1 MRDYLSRLAGRVR
14 HVTPALQPLLPS
26 FFEPAKVGV
35 SSGPPIE
42 PSEIEQSSIA
52 GIQAAAID
60 ATPAAGVPSRSSPL
74 DPPSIVSDGPTE
86 KRQFESPVR
95 TSVRDIFQA
104 ARTQPQK
111 VALEN
116 SDLGERSKSPT
127 PPNLEPSVLSVRPRS
142 QEERKSDRPAAFPP
156 GPGERVPAPP
166 VTPTIRITPPT
177 PSAVVPLSQSPPTPK
192 PKDVSI
198 EPIRPPV
205 TRQQRGDP
213 VNPSRP
219 VEIRSVKPV
228 NLQPVTAAKP
238 VTSPPQTSI
247 DRKRAEAQTKLV
259 SPVSTAPEIHVTI
272 GRIEVRAINSP
283 APVQAPPRK
292 PELSLDDYLRTRN
305 QRAV

>member
-26 FFEPAKVGV
+26 FFEPAKVAV
-35 SSGPPIE
+35 SSGPPVQ
-42 PSEIEQSSIA
+42 PSEIEQSLIA
-52 GIQAAAID
+52 EIQAAPID
-60 ATPAAGVPSRSSPL
+60 ATPNAGVPSRRSPL
-74 DPPSIVSDGPTE
+74 DPPSIVSDGPAE

-95 TSVRDIFQA
+95 TTVRDVLQA
-104 ARTQPQK
+104 ARTQPQE

-127 PPNLEPSVLSVRPRS
+127 PPNVEPSVMSVRLRS

-156 GPGERVPAPP
+156 GQEERLPAPP
-166 VTPTIRITPPT
+166 LTPTTRIT
-177 PSAVVPLSQSPPTPK
+177 APTPK

-205 TRQQRGDP
+205 ARQQRGSP

-219 VEIRSVKPV
+219 VEIRSVEPV
-228 NLQPVTAAKP
+228 NVQPVTAAKP
-238 VTSPPQTSI
+238 VTSPPQTSLG
-247 DRKRAEAQTKLV
+247 RKPAEAQTKLV
-259 SPVSTAPEIHVTI
+259 SPVATAPEIHVTI

-283 APVQAPPRK
+283 ASIQAPPRK